1 MKLHLTNLYG
11 MAGDSTVILAQNAV
25 QKIANQLG
33 FREVGIYF
41 YNIASD
47 SPSEMN
53 KRLDGIMAS
62 ISIGDILVFQS
73 PTWNG
78 FEFDRLLFDKLKD
91 MQVKII
97 CFIHDVV
104 PLMFDSNYYLM
115 KDYMYMYNL
124 SDVLIVPSERMKTRL
139 MEEGLTTKKILVQGM
154 WDHPHD
160 LSLYTPAFKKELF
173 FAGSLERFP
182 DLQNWF
188 QDTPL
193 RVFSNKGEA
202 SSNARNLS
210 IEGWKKDEELLLELS
225 KGGFGLVWGTHQNDG
240 ESNQYYTLN
249 ISHKVSTYLTA
260 GIPVIVPSN
269 LSTAKFIVDQGLGF
283 MGDSLE
289 EVHAIVD
296 KMNLQEYQ
304 EMTNRI
310 KTFSYLLKEG
320 YFTKKLLVDAIY
332 HLGID

>member
-25 QKIANQLG
+25 QKIASQLG

-62 ISIGDILVFQS
+62 ISIGD
-73 PTWNG
+73 
-78 FEFDRLLFDKLKD
+78 DKLKD

-115 KDYMYMYNL
+115 KEYMYMYNL
-124 SDVLIVPSERMKTRL
+124 SDVLIVPSERMKDRL
-139 MEEGLTTKKILVQGM
+139 IEEGLTTKKILIQGM

-160 LSLYTPAFKKELF
+160 LSLYTPSFKKELF

-182 DLQNWF
+182 DLQNWS
-188 QDTPL
+188 QDTSL

-202 SSNARNLS
+202 SSSARNLS

-260 GIPVIVPSN
+260 GIPVIVPSS

-283 MGDSLE
+283 VVDSLE
-289 EVHAIVD
+289 EVNEIVD
-296 KMNLQEYQ
+296 KMNPQEYQ

>member
-25 QKIANQLG
+25 QKIASQLG

-78 FEFDRLLFDKLKD
+78 FEFDRLFFDKLKD
-91 MQVKII
+91 MQVKIV

-115 KDYMYMYNL
+115 NEYMYMYNL
-124 SDVLIVPSERMKTRL
+124 SDVIIVPSERMKERL
-139 MEEGLTTKKILVQGM
+139 IEEGLTTKKILVQGM

-182 DLQNWF
+182 DLQNWS

-193 RVFSNKGEA
+193 
-202 SSNARNLS
+202 
-210 IEGWKKDEELLLELS
+210 LLLELS

-260 GIPVIVPSN
+260 GIPVIVPSS

-283 MGDSLE
+283 VADSLE
-289 EVHAIVD
+289 EVHEIVD

-332 HLGID
+332 QLGIN

>member
-25 QKIANQLG
+25 QKIASQLG

-78 FEFDRLLFDKLKD
+78 FEFDRLFFDKLKD

-104 PLMFDSNYYLM
+104 PLM
-115 KDYMYMYNL
+115 KEYMYMYNL
-124 SDVLIVPSERMKTRL
+124 SDVLIVPSEQMKERL

-160 LSLYTPAFKKELF
+160 LSLYAPELKKELF

-182 DLQNWF
+182 DLQNWS

-202 SSNARNLS
+202 SSSARNLS

-225 KGGFGLVWGTHQNDG
+225 KGGFGLVWGTYQNDV

-260 GIPVIVPSN
+260 GIPVIVPSS

-283 MGDSLE
+283 VVNSLE
-289 EVHAIVD
+289 EAHEIVD
-296 KMNLQEYQ
+296 KMNAQEYQ
-304 EMTNRI
+304 EMINRI